1 MIKRF
6 SVIYVGQIDLENVG
20 RDGTPA
26 DLRRYPNERLVEA
39 FQMAKEVAQLM
50 DELGYYCLW
59 TAEHHFQHEGYECFP
74 NLILLSTWLATQTRQ
89 LKFGC
94 GFNVLPMWHPVRLA
108 EDYAMADIM
117 TGGRVI
123 MGVGRGYH
131 TREVESFGAPMIDND
146 ANKELFEEQM
156 EVLLKCFDQESW
168 SHQGRHYTIPP
179 AVEYRGY
186 PLKEVTCVPRPIH
199 RPVELWQPIASGRTL
214 EYIAQRGIKGMVDLN
229 GEQIFRQVA
238 EAYRAAAGRAGR
250 ELQLGEDLCRGFG
263 FSVADSEEEAFRQVE
278 PSHDERYKWFAPFG
292 FVRYAD
298 EQGRPWGTPG
308 APARLPRLRDGV
320 DQGAWLVGRPEQ
332 IIASLKRWEQD
343 YPGLEQ
349 VMLHWGEGTSL
360 AQFKEQLTRFAHE
373 VMPAFGDTAQRA

>member
-26 DLRRYPNERLVEA
+26 DVRRYPNERLVEA

-199 RPVELWQPIASGRTL
+199 RPVDLWQPIASGRTL

-292 FVRYAD
+292 FVRYSD

-360 AQFKEQLTRFAHE
+360 AQFKEQLTRFARE
-373 VMPAFGDTAQRA
+373 VMPAFGGTDQRA

>member
-26 DLRRYPNERLVEA
+26 DARRYPNERLVEV

-238 EAYRAAAGRAGR
+238 EAYRDAAGRAGR
-250 ELQLGEDLCRGFG
+250 DLQLGEDLCRGFG

-360 AQFKEQLTRFAHE
+360 AQFKEQLTRFARE
-373 VMPAFGDTAQRA
+373 VMPAFGDTDQRT